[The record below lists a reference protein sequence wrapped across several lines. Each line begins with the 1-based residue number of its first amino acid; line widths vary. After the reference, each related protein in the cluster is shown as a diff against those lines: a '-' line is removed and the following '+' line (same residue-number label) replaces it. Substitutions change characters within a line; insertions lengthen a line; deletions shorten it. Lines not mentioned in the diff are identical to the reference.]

1 MTREA
6 EIKTSMDRIY
16 RHTRHVYD
24 ASRKYFLLGRDTLIQ
39 NLHADESEDICEIGC
54 GTARNLMKLSENYP
68 KAHFYGIDA
77 SDEML
82 KTARKN
88 LHKTHSGQ
96 KIKVS
101 HGYAQSF
108 NPDTLFG
115 IDKFDKC
122 IFSYSLSMIPP
133 WKEAIDHALHI
144 TKKGGEIHIVDF
156 GQQHGLPKI
165 FKRFL
170 FWFLA
175 LFHVHPEKE
184 LIHYLE
190 QLQMRGEVELTLN
203 HLYKGYAFLAVL
215 KKPGY

>member
-39 NLHADESEDICEIGC
+39 NLQAGENENICEIGC
-54 GTARNLMKLSENYP
+54 GTARNLLKLFQHYP
-68 KAHFYGIDA
+68 NADFYGIDA
-77 SDEML
+77 SEEML

-88 LHKTHSGQ
+88 LDKSVKGS

-101 HGYAQSF
+101 QGYAQSF
-108 NPDTLFG
+108 APDTLFG
-115 IDKFDKC
+115 IEKFDKC

-133 WKEAIDHALHI
+133 WKKAIDHALHI

-156 GQQHGLPKI
+156 GQQDQLPRL

-175 LFHVHPEKE
+175 LFHVHPEQE
-184 LIHYLE
+184 LIRYLE
-190 QLQMRGEVELTLN
+190 HLQSRGHVELDLN

-215 KKPGY
+215 KKI